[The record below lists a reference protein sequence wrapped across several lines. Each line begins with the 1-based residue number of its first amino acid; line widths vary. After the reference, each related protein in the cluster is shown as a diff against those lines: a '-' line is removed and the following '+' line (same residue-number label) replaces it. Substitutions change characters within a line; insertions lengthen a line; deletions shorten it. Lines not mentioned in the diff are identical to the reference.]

1 MRWTINCICP
11 PTIIRFLSSNTQD
24 FIEVKDMLPMSAE
37 YHAQFLSSN
46 TQDFIEVQCPECHG
60 KGFAQFLSSNTQ
72 DFIEV
77 RTTRNSR
84 NTRADS

>member
-1 MRWTINCICP
+1 MGVDDEMR
-11 PTIIRFLSSNTQD
+11 RQFLSSNTQD
-24 FIEVKDMLPMSAE
+24 FIEVRIRRTPTATSTA
-37 YHAQFLSSN
+37 FLSSN